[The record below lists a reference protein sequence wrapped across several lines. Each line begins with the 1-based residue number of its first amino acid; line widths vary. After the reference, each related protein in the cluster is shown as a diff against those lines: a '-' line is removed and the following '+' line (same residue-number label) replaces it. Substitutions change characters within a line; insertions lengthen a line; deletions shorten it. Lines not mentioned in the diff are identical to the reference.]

1 MKSNYG
7 KLIPL
12 LLGCIAVTNSTLVPP
27 HASKVQAVV
36 KALPTLVHVD
46 ATRTTT
52 RDDSIDDSLRL
63 LGLLELSGGDTSTRG
78 EDNEKETSKVL
89 TAIAVGAVTAT
100 TGFLYG
106 KLLGLSLSILWK
118 DLPALLLTKLGSL
131 NASYF
136 IMGVMTFGG
145 LLLGVLSSIFGTTFT
160 VADFVHAFSSA
171 PIERLPSSAIHLF
184 PVLLMSLLTSA
195 FGFSVGPEAPMV
207 CAGALIG
214 SSMSRIWYGKSRRHQ
229 EILSYA
235 GAAGSLTAFMGIPI
249 AGSIFAIEM
258 TRSNA
263 GLNKASG
270 HSLSPSVISSIA
282 AIIMIK
288 GILTPSNHVGGHF
301 SYGGHTIGALNGRAM
316 IATAVAC
323 GAGGALLG
331 TVFHKTVHKLKK
343 VTWKPTTPAS
353 PETEEKPWLR
363 QIAVK
368 TLIGLV
374 VGIISTHYP
383 QTLFWGEGSLQS
395 AIDGQKTP
403 FANTKHGLVDVLTA
417 NARVDPNAPFADGSA
432 ALQVGIAKMIAIM
445 LACIGKF
452 PGGIIF
458 PLFFAA
464 APFAHVFPRV
474 LGEELMPVAV
484 FCLMA
489 ATQAS
494 VTRTPLATVLI
505 LSLSASSETD
515 LSVMLPASLVSS
527 YLGVFFSRE
536 LSTKSYFSYNE

>member
-1 MKSNYG
+1 
-7 KLIPL
+7 
-12 LLGCIAVTNSTLVPP
+12 
-27 HASKVQAVV
+27 
-36 KALPTLVHVD
+36 
-46 ATRTTT
+46 
-52 RDDSIDDSLRL
+52 
-63 LGLLELSGGDTSTRG
+63 
-78 EDNEKETSKVL
+78 
-89 TAIAVGAVTAT
+89 
-100 TGFLYG
+100 
-106 KLLGLSLSILWK
+106 
-118 DLPALLLTKLGSL
+118 
-131 NASYF
+131 
-136 IMGVMTFGG
+136 MTFGG
-145 LLLGVLSSIFGTTFT
+145 LLLGVLSSAFGATFT

-184 PVLLMSLLTSA
+184 PVLFMSLLTSA

-214 SSMSRIWYGKSRRHQ
+214 SSMSRIWYGTSGRHQ

-235 GAAGSLTAFMGIPI
+235 GAAGALTAFMGIPI

-258 TRSNA
+258 TRSNV
-263 GLNKASG
+263 GMNKASET
-270 HSLSPSVISSIA
+270 SLSPSVISSIA
-282 AIIMIK
+282 AIVMIR
-288 GILTPSNHVGGHF
+288 GILTPGNHVGGHF

-343 VTWKPTTPAS
+343 VVWKPTVPTS
-353 PETEEKPWLR
+353 PDRREKPWVR
-363 QIAVK
+363 QIVVK
-368 TLIGLV
+368 TLVGLV
-374 VGIISTHYP
+374 VGIISTRYP

-395 AIDGQKTP
+395 AIDGQKT
-403 FANTKHGLVDVLTA
+403 AMAATKHGLIEALTA
-417 NARVDPNAPFADGSA
+417 RAVIDPNAPFADGSA
-432 ALQVGIAKMIAIM
+432 ALRVGVAKMIAIM

-474 LGEELMPVAV
+474 LGGEIVPVAV

-494 VTRTPLATVLI
+494 VTRTPLASVLI